1 MRNGITPQ
9 TARQLAA
16 MLEQEGNALLAH
28 ADYCV
33 ERARQ
38 LKAQARRIRELVEDD
53 AEMQRATEWTGEGIR
68 LVEAG

>member
-1 MRNGITPQ
+1 MTALTPA
-9 TARQLAA
+9 TARNLAT

-33 ERARQ
+33 DRARQ
-38 LKAQARRIRELVEDD
+38 LKSQARRVREMVEDD

-68 LVEAG
+68 LVEAR